1 VSETVAEAP
10 PAGSAPAGGTPILN
24 RSDVVILAATAIFIA
39 ASGITNAAHSGAV
52 LAFGCSA
59 VAVALLAS
67 LVGRSVEQLGDRF
80 GAGATGVLQSA
91 LGNLPELFIA
101 FFALRAGLLTV
112 VQSALIGSMLA
123 NLLLVM
129 GAAFVVGGARHG
141 TQRFAKSRARD
152 TCVLLALATAALVLP
167 SMAQYVH
174 SPAAPH
180 VRALSDTVA
189 VVLLLVFVLSLPA
202 ALRRH
207 EVEPAGGTGGNGGAP
222 NGGATDGGDAAGH
235 EAPRWPLWLAIGL
248 LVVTSAAAALVSD
261 WFVEALQPTI
271 HSLHISEAFA
281 GLVIV
286 AIAGNAIENV
296 VGIQLAWRNQ
306 ADYALSVI
314 VNSPLQ
320 IALVLAPALVLLS
333 LFTATTFTLVFAP
346 MLVAAVVV
354 TVLIVC
360 LIVFDGESNWLEGA
374 TLIGLYVIIAAS
386 FWWG

>member
-1 VSETVAEAP
+1 MPETVVGLP
-10 PAGSAPAGGTPILN
+10 PAGSAPAGGSRVLI
-24 RSDVVILAATAIFIA
+24 RSDLVILSGAAVFVAL
-39 ASGITNAAHSGAV
+39 SGITHYSHANAV
-52 LAFGCSA
+52 VAFVCSA

-129 GAAFVVGGARHG
+129 GAAFLVGGLKHG
-141 TQRFAKSRARD
+141 TQKFAKSRARD

-167 SMAQYVH
+167 SMAQYTH
-174 SPAAPH
+174 SPAEPH
-180 VRALSDTVA
+180 VRSLSDAVA
-189 VVLLLVFVLSLPA
+189 VVLLLLFVLSLPA

-207 EVEPAGGTGGNGGAP
+207 DGDPAAGAATAA
-222 NGGATDGGDAAGH
+222 GARQAAAEEAGPGH

-248 LVVTSAAAALVSD
+248 LALTSVAAALVSD
-261 WFVEALQPTI
+261 WFVTALEPTI
-271 HSLHISEAFA
+271 HTLHVSEAFA

-306 ADYALSVI
+306 ADYALSVV

-354 TVLIVC
+354 TVLIVS

-374 TLIGLYVIIAAS
+374 TLIGLYAIIAAA

>member
-1 VSETVAEAP
+1 VPETVVSAP
-10 PAGSAPAGGTPILN
+10 PAGSGPAGGTRVLN
-24 RSDVVILAATAIFIA
+24 RSDLVILIGGAIFVLLA
-39 ASGITNAAHSGAV
+39 GITNYAHANAV
-52 LAFGCSA
+52 LAFLCSA

-67 LVGRSVEQLGDRF
+67 LVGRSVEQLGERF
-80 GAGATGVLQSA
+80 GPGATGVLQSA

-101 FFALRAGLLTV
+101 FFALQAGLLTV

-123 NLLLVM
+123 NLLLVL
-129 GAAFVVGGARHG
+129 GAAFVVGGLKHG
-141 TQRFAKSRARD
+141 TQKFAKSRARD

-167 SMAQYVH
+167 SMAKYVH
-174 SPAAPH
+174 SPAEPH
-180 VRALSDTVA
+180 IRALSDAVA
-189 VVLLLVFVLSLPA
+189 VVLLLLFVLSLPA

-207 EVEPAGGTGGNGGAP
+207 PAGA
-222 NGGATDGGDAAGH
+222 GGDSAAGG
-235 EAPRWPLWLAIGL
+235 EAETTEAAEQEPPRWPLWLAVTL
-248 LVVTSAAAALVSD
+248 LAVASLAAALVSD
-261 WFVEALQPTI
+261 WFVTALQPTI
-271 HSLHISEAFA
+271 HSLHLSEAFA
-281 GLVIV
+281 GLVVV

-333 LFTATTFTLVFAP
+333 FFTATTFTLVFAP

-374 TLIGLYVIIAAS
+374 TLIAVYTIIAAA